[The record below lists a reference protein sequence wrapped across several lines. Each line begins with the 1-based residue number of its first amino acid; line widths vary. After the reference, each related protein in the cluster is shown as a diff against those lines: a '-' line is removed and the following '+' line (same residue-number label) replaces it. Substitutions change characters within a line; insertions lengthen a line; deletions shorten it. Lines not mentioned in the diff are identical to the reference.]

1 MANYNSNLIDWG
13 SSGTAY
19 PAGYSYL
26 AGDQPEDGYD
36 NYFNYHTVADIKHLV
51 ELTNA
56 RLESSKGATLP
67 VSAEEGELF
76 YDSDGYTFHQYRNGS
91 WVEIASGGDFAAH
104 AADTSNP
111 HSVTAAQVGALE
123 DSAGS
128 VTEANL
134 AFDPA
139 TQAELDAHTGDT
151 TNPHS
156 VTAAD
161 VAALP
166 TAGGT
171 MTGNI
176 DFGQNEACKMV
187 IEVRTSDPSTP
198 VTGQVWFRSDS
209 SQMKFYDGSNVQTI
223 TSA

>member
-1 MANYNSNLIDWG
+1 MANYNSNLVDWG

-36 NYFNYHTVADIKHLV
+36 NYFNYNTVEDIQHLV
-51 ELTNA
+51 ALTND
-56 RLESSKGATLP
+56 RLESSQGTTLP

-76 YDSDGYTFHQYRNGS
+76 YDNDGFTLHQYRNGS
-91 WVEIASGGDFAAH
+91 WVEIGTDGDLQTH
-104 AADTSNP
+104 LSDTSNP
-111 HSVTAAQVGALE
+111 HSVSAAQVGALA

-128 VTEANL
+128 VDESHL
-134 AFDPA
+134 SFSVA
-139 TQAELDAHTGDT
+139 TQGELDAHEGQS
-151 TNPHS
+151 NPHGT
-156 VTAAD
+156 TAAD

-166 TAGGT
+166 IAGGT

-176 DFGQNEACKMV
+176 DFAQNEACKMV

-198 VTGQVWFRSDS
+198 VTGQIWFRSDT
-209 SQMKFYDGSNVQTI
+209 SQMKFYDGSAVQTV